1 MKCPLCNTEMRI
13 TASSY
18 VMNEGT
24 LSMKQEFICRNKT
37 CGNYNKIVRT
47 QYIPLHYTDDS
58 EAPVEN
64 TEEEG

>member
-13 TASSY
+13 NSSSY

-24 LSMKQEFICRNKT
+24 LSMKQEYICRNKT
-37 CGNYNKIVRT
+37 CANFGKVVKA
-47 QYIPLHYTDDS
+47 QYIPLHFTQDS